1 MKQLLQIGAII
12 ALGITSFTLWSNNTE
27 LKSEF
32 AQQKTK
38 MTAQIKELKSE
49 NKDLE
54 ERVQLLKENTQE
66 KGQEVA
72 KHFVETLMTYDSNDK
87 ERKGLEELR
96 KLVKGEAEKRLFN
109 SDEDMHKQIDNAA
122 MHYITKANVKDM
134 YYTRSAE
141 DKADVTV
148 NYEYVMQ
155 IAGEEKK
162 ETHSMKLNLVLEGD
176 NWFVENYDFKIKNGT
191 EGP

>member
-1 MKQLLQIGAII
+1 MKQLLQIGSIV
-12 ALGITSFTLWSNNTE
+12 ALGITSLMLWSNNTDLKGE
-27 LKSEF
+27 LK
-32 AQQKTK
+32 QQKVK
-38 MTAQIKELKSE
+38 LTAEIKELKSE
-49 NKDLE
+49 NKELE
-54 ERVQLLKENTQE
+54 ERVQILKENTEE

-109 SDEDMHKQIDNAA
+109 SEEDMHKQIDKAA
-122 MHYITKANVKDM
+122 IHYITRANVKDM

-148 NYEYVMQ
+148 NYEYVIQ
-155 IAGEEKK
+155 VAGEEKR
-162 ETHSMKLNLVLEGD
+162 ETHSMKLSLVLEGD
-176 NWFVENYDFKIKNGT
+176 NWFVENYDFKIQNGT

>member
-1 MKQLLQIGAII
+1 MKQLLQIGSIV
-12 ALGITSFTLWSNNTE
+12 ALGITSLMLWSNNTDLKGE
-27 LKSEF
+27 LK
-32 AQQKTK
+32 QQKVK
-38 MTAQIKELKSE
+38 LTAEIKELKSE
-49 NKDLE
+49 NKELE
-54 ERVQLLKENTQE
+54 ERVQILKENTEE

-109 SDEDMHKQIDNAA
+109 SEEDMHKQIDNAA
-122 MHYITKANVKDM
+122 IHYITKANVKDM

-148 NYEYVMQ
+148 NYEYVIQ
-155 IAGEEKK
+155 VAGEEKR
-162 ETHSMKLNLVLEGD
+162 ETHSMKLSLVLEGD
-176 NWFVENYDFKIKNGT
+176 NWFVENYDFKIQNGT